1 MILHKGTIGRLNEP
15 RLSVQCWIDTR
26 RGRRHRRREPMRGT
40 GAPRKDH
47 EQHTRN
53 PSRNLRPTMNGKKHS
68 RSRPTSPVCLVHL
81 VDLVC
86 FGYLVD
92 LVHLVMFAQSKTRQ
106 TRRTKHRSS
115 YAGGVFQHPAMR
127 KRLYTTRSIS
137 AKKYPTSNLAVSG
150 ESDPC
155 TALNSMFVPWVLRI
169 VPATALAG
177 SVAPINSRFF
187 LIALSPCRTSTT
199 TGPDTINEQ
208 RLSKNG
214 RALCTA

>member
-53 PSRNLRPTMNGKKHS
+53 PSCNLRPTLNEHKHS

-86 FGYLVD
+86 FFYLVD
-92 LVHLVMFAQSKTRQ
+92 VVHLVIFAQSKTRQ
-106 TRRTKHRSS
+106 TRQSRRTKQRSS
-115 YAGGVFQHPAMR
+115 YAGGLFQHPAKR
-127 KRLYTTRSIS
+127 RRLYTTRSIS
-137 AKKYPTSNLAVSG
+137 AKKYPTSNLA
-150 ESDPC
+150 
-155 TALNSMFVPWVLRI
+155 
-169 VPATALAG
+169 
-177 SVAPINSRFF
+177 
-187 LIALSPCRTSTT
+187 
-199 TGPDTINEQ
+199 
-208 RLSKNG
+208 
-214 RALCTA
+214 